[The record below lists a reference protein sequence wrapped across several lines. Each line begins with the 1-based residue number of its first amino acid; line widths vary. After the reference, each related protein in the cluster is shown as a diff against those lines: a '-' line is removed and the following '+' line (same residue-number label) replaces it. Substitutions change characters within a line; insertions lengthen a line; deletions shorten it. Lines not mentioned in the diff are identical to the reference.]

1 MTDQE
6 LHSPIERQ
14 FKPET
19 LIHNNVYVCKGC
31 AGDEK
36 KGMSQAGFCGK
47 SVLHRVA
54 HEQQLD
60 SVELKHVSSL

>member
-1 MTDQE
+1 MSAKAAQ
-6 LHSPIERQ
+6 
-14 FKPET
+14 
-19 LIHNNVYVCKGC
+19 
-31 AGDEK
+31 DEK

-60 SVELKHVSSL
+60 SNWIVLN